1 MRSITKFL
9 TLFPLG
15 LILICAVSCR
25 EKRLLK
31 LSDGTFEKPYPSP
44 CIYTDSSTQI
54 FYETTKLWID
64 SKEEVLS
71 WRGGTTGGTVDI
83 KLAKS
88 DRGRKDELRLS
99 INADSA
105 FNDMLPHGAI
115 PNHELLRSSRI
126 YIIPSKRA
134 MTMSIVIDG
143 EETNY
148 YFVSYH

>member
-1 MRSITKFL
+1 MKSKPKFI
-9 TLFPLG
+9 TLFTIG
-15 LILICAVSCR
+15 LILLCSLGCK
-25 EKRLLK
+25 EKRMLK
-31 LSDGTFEKPYPSP
+31 FADGTFEKPYPSP

-54 FYETTKLWID
+54 FYETIKIWID

-105 FNDMLPHGAI
+105 YQDMLPMGAI
-115 PNHELLRSSRI
+115 PNYELLRNSRI
-126 YIIPSKRA
+126 YINPSKSR
-134 MTMSIVIDG
+134 MTMYIVIDG
-143 EETNY
+143 IETTY
-148 YFVSYH
+148 DFVKY

>member
-9 TLFPLG
+9 TLFPIV
-15 LILICAVSCR
+15 LILFCSSSCR

-71 WRGGTTGGTVDI
+71 WRGGTTEGTVDI

-99 INADSA
+99 ITADSA
-105 FNDMLPHGAI
+105 FNDMLPPGAI
-115 PNHELLRSSRI
+115 PNHELLRNSRI
-126 YIIPSKRA
+126 YLNPSKRA

-148 YFVSYH
+148 YFVKYR